1 MAEIEEITVEESPLD
16 QVRPG
21 TSTVTLAGVE
31 FKLNEL
37 TLEGILELF
46 AMGAHTLIGDY
57 QNPIVLVR
65 GLLGNP
71 MLKRRILEL
80 SLEQVPLLKAKF
92 EIELIKAIWELNKD
106 FFLNDLPLLMREMN
120 FGAGQTRLPSS
131 VPPDSLKNE
140 SGE

>member
-1 MAEIEEITVEESPLD
+1 MAEIEETIHAEESPLD

-31 FKLNEL
+31 FKLFEL

-46 AMGAHTLIGDY
+46 SMGAHTLIGDY
-57 QNPIVLVR
+57 NNPIVLVR

-71 MLKRRILEL
+71 MLKRRLLEL
-80 SLEQVPLLKAKF
+80 SLGQVPTLKPKY

-106 FFLNDLPLLMREMN
+106 FFTKDLPEILSAMN
-120 FGAGQTRLPSS
+120 FGASQIQSPS
-131 VPPDSLKNE
+131 
-140 SGE
+140 